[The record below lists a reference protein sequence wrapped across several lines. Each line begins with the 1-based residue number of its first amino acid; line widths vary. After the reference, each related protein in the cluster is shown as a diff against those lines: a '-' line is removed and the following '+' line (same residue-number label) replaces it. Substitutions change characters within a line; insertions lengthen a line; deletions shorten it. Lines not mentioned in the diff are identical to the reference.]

1 MSVETEATRWS
12 SIHSSSNNDKAS
24 AKEPND
30 SGNTKHRRTNQCE
43 ERVEAHIGT
52 TEQAATPTNNAGGNQ
67 DFANSMMECKYEN
80 RSNRF

>member
-30 SGNTKHRRTNQCE
+30 SGNTKHEGQTNAKKELKHTSAQQSRQQHRRTM
-43 ERVEAHIGT
+43 RVETRIL
-52 TEQAATPTNNAGGNQ
+52 PI
-67 DFANSMMECKYEN
+67 
-80 RSNRF
+80 R